1 MSYFSLQQVLSDVTG
16 WWTETPNRID
26 IEVKKVKLDKDDDP
40 EYKNQITKFID
51 DRVYDGRTKAL
62 EDIPQY
68 ISTIKIRE
76 SANPEKVD
84 NFSSVLREIAN
95 ADDDMA
101 AKLKIHRNL
110 DSTTRLDFDKKYSVD
125 TVKDEIKKQRANK
138 GGRKLSRHRKS
149 KPKSNSK
156 HYNKKRSYKKSSYR
170 RRRH

>member
-1 MSYFSLQQVLSDVTG
+1 MNYFSLQNVLADVNG
-16 WWTETPNRID
+16 WWAETANRLG
-26 IEVKKVKLDKDDDP
+26 IEEKKVKLDKDDDP
-40 EYKNQITKFID
+40 EYKTQITKFID
-51 DRVYDGRTKAL
+51 HRVYDGKTKAL

-68 ISTIKIRE
+68 IHTIQTRE
-76 SANPEKVD
+76 SANVKKVYD
-84 NFSSVLREIAN
+84 FSSVLHEIAN

-101 AKLKIHRNL
+101 VKLKIHRKL
-110 DSTTRLDFDKKYSVD
+110 DSTTPLDFDKKYSVD
-125 TVKDEIKKQRANK
+125 EIKQQREKK